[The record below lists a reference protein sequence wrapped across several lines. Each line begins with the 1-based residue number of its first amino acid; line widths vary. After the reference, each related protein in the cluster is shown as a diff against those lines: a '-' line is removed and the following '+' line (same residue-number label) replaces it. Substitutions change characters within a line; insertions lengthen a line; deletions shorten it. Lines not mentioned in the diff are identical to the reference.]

1 MKKELR
7 KQINI
12 RLDDKIMKTVRK
24 LCIDL
29 EMSFADAIEEAMKEW
44 IQAHSPNR

>member
-12 RLDDKIMKTVRK
+12 RLDDKIMKEVRK

-44 IQAHSPNR
+44 IRAHSANR